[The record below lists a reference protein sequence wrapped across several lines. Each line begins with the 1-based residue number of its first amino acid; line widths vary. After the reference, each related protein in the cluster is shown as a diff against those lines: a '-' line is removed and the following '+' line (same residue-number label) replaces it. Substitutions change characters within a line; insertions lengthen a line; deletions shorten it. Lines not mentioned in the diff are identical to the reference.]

1 MGLIIRLL
9 VTAAVAFGL
18 TFILSGVH
26 IESFGTAL
34 VFAIVLG
41 VLNIFVKPILKILG
55 FPLTVIT
62 LGLFSLIINAAVV
75 YLADYFIDGMTI
87 DTFWWALIFSILL
100 SVLTSLLG
108 GIFSSDD

>member
-18 TFILSGVH
+18 TYVLEGVH
-26 IESFGTAL
+26 IQSFGTAI

-41 VLNIFVKPILKILG
+41 ILNIIVKPILKILG

-75 YLADYFIDGMTI
+75 YLADYFIDGMQI

-100 SVLTSLLG
+100 SILTSLLS
-108 GIFSSDD
+108 GIFSGDE